1 MTDLTSWI
9 AEAMAKPLIEGL
21 SAIGMG
27 ALVTRLKS
35 LQSKG
40 DATAGGPPEE
50 RRVAYAEFRRAVVEF
65 RTSVSVLS
73 MAPLR
78 FAGAL
83 WTLPIHLRAINR
95 TPAITVRMLD
105 SFLEI
110 NAVGQKPTIDAAGEV
125 LVALSSAVDTYAA
138 TSARRGAAGRLE
150 VGEAIGKLDVALAE
164 FTLAVRRD
172 LGYAATTEASED
184 Q

>member
-1 MTDLTSWI
+1 MTDLTAWASETLVKFWV
-9 AEAMAKPLIEGL
+9 ERL
-21 SAIGMG
+21 SAIGLG
-27 ALVTRLKS
+27 TLVARLKS
-35 LQSKG
+35 LQGKD

-50 RRVAYAEFRRAVVEF
+50 RRIAYADFRRAVVEF

-73 MAPLR
+73 MVPLR

-83 WTLPIHLRAINR
+83 WTLPIHLRVINR

-125 LVALSSAVDTYAA
+125 LAALSSAVDTYAA
-138 TSARRGAAGRLE
+138 TSARRRAAGRTE

-172 LGYAATTEASED
+172 LGYAATPEASED